1 MNDSN
6 NCCNDLL
13 LKLIEQNNQLIQQN
27 QRLIEQHEVK
37 DEIILQSLQQNNEL
51 LAQMYE
57 QEDEP
62 EGSQYLDG

>member
-1 MNDSN
+1 MSDSN
-6 NCCNDLL
+6 NYCNDLM
-13 LKLIEQNNQLIQQN
+13 LKLIEQNKQLIQQN
-27 QRLIEQHEVK
+27 QGLIEQHEVK

-62 EGSQYLDG
+62 QGSQYLDG

>member
-1 MNDSN
+1 MKGSSN
-6 NCCNDLL
+6 SLRNLL
-13 LKLIEQNNQLIQQN
+13 LKIIGQNSQLIAQN
-27 QRLIEQHEVK
+27 QTLIEQHEVK

-51 LAQMYE
+51 IAQMYE

>member
-6 NCCNDLL
+6 NCCKDLMPMLTKL
-13 LKLIEQNNQLIQQN
+13 LEQNN
-27 QRLIEQHEVK
+27 RLIKQHEVK

>member
-1 MNDSN
+1 MSDSN

-37 DEIILQSLQQNNEL
+37 DEIILQVLNENSELMQQV
-51 LAQMYE
+51 AE
-57 QEDEP
+57 QGEP
-62 EGSQYLDG
+62 TSTQYLDD

>member
-1 MNDSN
+1 MKGSN
-6 NCCNDLL
+6 NSLRNLL
-13 LKLIEQNNQLIQQN
+13 LKVIEQNSQLIAQN
-27 QRLIEQHEVK
+27 QTLIEQHEVK

-51 LAQMYE
+51 IAQMYE

>member
-1 MNDSN
+1 MKDSN
-6 NCCNDLL
+6 NSLRSLL
-13 LKLIEQNNQLIQQN
+13 LKIIEQNSQLIAQN
-27 QRLIEQHEVK
+27 QTLIEQHEVK